1 MKNETFQHVL
11 KNVESKLAAGD
22 IDGALVVI
30 HDGVCSQTL
39 NLTTFKCAI
48 HKVVKHFSCSDRVKC
63 FPVDGQ

>member
-1 MKNETFQHVL
+1 MKETFQDVL
-11 KNVESKLAAGD
+11 TSVENKLADGD

-30 HDGVCSQTL
+30 HDGVCSQIL

-63 FPVDGQ
+63 FSVDGQ